1 LSAPPNLVDQADAL
15 IAQGR
20 LEDALAVTE
29 PAVKSANP
37 PHSALA
43 THAAVLKGL
52 RRYEEA
58 LKFNQQATRLYPT
71 SGVAWHNLAATLG
84 DMGRGAGSKAASEQ
98 AFKRGLDVAET
109 WSVYAR
115 ALLSVGEL
123 DAAEE
128 AYIQSLRR
136 NRADVE
142 MSTELANVIWMRR
155 GDMASAQGVL
165 DGAFR
170 AGAPAGILLISK
182 AKLLEASGDQAAAA
196 NLLAQGVERLPGE
209 MSVLLAA
216 TQAAVETGAMGAA
229 QRFIAMALQQA
240 PDRPEV
246 LNQATIVQLAA
257 GRADEALKTAKRGL
271 AIDPNNQSLWGWAA
285 TAARALGD
293 PLYEEVCDYEQVVR
307 AYQIETPAGWPSLE
321 AYLADLAASLERMH
335 PFTLHPFHQSV
346 RHGSQTMQPLL
357 GSDDPALVAFFQA
370 IDKPIREY
378 MAHVGQGADVLRR
391 RNTGRY
397 TLDGAWSV
405 SLKPGGFHKD
415 HFHPQGWLSS
425 AFYVQTPDRALD
437 AGDRQGWIRFG
448 RPPLKLDPPLE
459 AAHYVRPQPGRL
471 VLFPSYLWHGT
482 EPFTTDEKRLTLAF
496 DAVPA

>member
-1 LSAPPNLVDQADAL
+1 VTASLTLTDQVEALIVQGRLADAL
-15 IAQGR
+15 
-20 LEDALAVTE
+20 ALTE
-29 PAVKSANP
+29 PLANAANP
-37 PHSALA
+37 PHAALA
-43 THAAVLKGL
+43 THATVLKGL
-52 RRYEEA
+52 QRHEEA
-58 LKFNQQATRLYPT
+58 LRFNQQATRLYPT

-84 DMGRGAGSKAASEQ
+84 DMGRGAGSKAAAQE

-128 AYIQSLRR
+128 AYIQSLKR
-136 NRADVE
+136 NRADVDL
-142 MSTELANVIWMRR
+142 SAELANVIWMRR
-155 GDMASAQGVL
+155 GDMASAQGAL

-170 AGAPAGILLISK
+170 AGAPAGILLTAK
-182 AKLLEASGDQAAAA
+182 AKLLDAAGDQQAAAH
-196 NLLAQGVERLPGE
+196 LLAQGVERLPGD
-209 MSVLLAA
+209 MPVLLAA
-216 TQAAVETGAMGAA
+216 THAAVETGALGAA
-229 QRFIAMALQQA
+229 QRFMAMALQQA

-257 GRADEALKTAKRGL
+257 GRADEALKTAKQGL
-271 AIDPNNQSLWGWAA
+271 AIEPDNQSLWGWAA

-293 PLYEEVCDYEQVVR
+293 PLYEQICDYEQVVR
-307 AYQIETPAGWPSLE
+307 TYQIETPAGWPSLE
-321 AYLADLAASLERMH
+321 AYLADLAATLDRMH
-335 PFTLHPFHQSV
+335 PFTLHPFHQSI

-357 GSDDPALVAFFQA
+357 GSDDPAIRAFFQA
-370 IDKPIREY
+370 IDKPIREH
-378 MAHVGQGADVLRR
+378 MAHLGQGADVLRR

-448 RPPLKLDPPLE
+448 QPPLKLDPPLD
-459 AAHYVRPQPGRL
+459 AACYVRPQPGRL

>member
-1 LSAPPNLVDQADAL
+1 LTAQPSLIDQADAL

-20 LEDALAVTE
+20 LHDALALTQ
-29 PAVKSANP
+29 PAATSANP

-52 RRYEEA
+52 RRFEEA
-58 LKFNQQATRLYPT
+58 LRFNQQATRLYPT
-71 SGVAWHNLAATLG
+71 SAVAWHNLAATLG
-84 DMGRGAGSKAASEQ
+84 DMGRGQGSKAAAQE
-98 AFKRGLDVAET
+98 AFKRGLDVPET

-123 DAAEE
+123 DAAED
-128 AYIQSLRR
+128 AYMQSLRR
-136 NRADVE
+136 KRDDVE

-170 AGAPAGILLISK
+170 AGAPGGILLIAK
-182 AKLLEASGDQAAAA
+182 AKLLEAAGDQPAAA
-196 NLLAQGVERLPGE
+196 NLLAQGVEHMPGDLP
-209 MSVLLAA
+209 VLLAA
-216 TQAAVETGAMGAA
+216 TQAAVETDALGAA
-229 QRFIAMALQQA
+229 QRFMAMALQQA
-240 PDRPEV
+240 PGRPEV

-271 AIDPNNQSLWGWAA
+271 AIDPGNQSLLGWAA
-285 TAARALGD
+285 TAARVLGD
-293 PLYEEVCDYEQVVR
+293 PLYAELCDYETVVR
-307 AYQIETPAGWPSLE
+307 AYEIEAPAGWPSLE
-321 AYLADLAASLERMH
+321 AYLADLTRSLERMH

-346 RHGSQTMQPLL
+346 RHGSQTMQPLM

-370 IDKPIREY
+370 IEAPIRQH
-378 MAHVGQGADVLRR
+378 MAHLGQGADGHRR

-405 SLKPGGFHKD
+405 SLRPGGFHKD

-425 AFYVQTPDRALD
+425 AFYVQTPDQALD

-448 RPPLKLDPPLE
+448 RPPIKLDPPLQAE
-459 AAHYVRPQPGRL
+459 HYVRPQPGRL
-471 VLFPSYLWHGT
+471 VLFPSYMWHGT
-482 EPFTTDEKRLTLAF
+482 EPFTTDEKRMTLAF

>member
-1 LSAPPNLVDQADAL
+1 LTATPTLTDQADAL
-15 IAQGR
+15 IAEGR
-20 LEDALAVTE
+20 LHDALALTE
-29 PAVKSANP
+29 PAARAANP
-37 PHSALA
+37 PHSVLA
-43 THAAVLKGL
+43 THASILKGL

-58 LKFNQQATRLYPT
+58 LRFNHQATRLYPT

-84 DMGRGAGSKAASEQ
+84 DMGRGQGAKAAAQE
-98 AFKRGLDVAET
+98 AFKRGLDVPET

-115 ALLSVGEL
+115 ALLTVGEL
-123 DAAEE
+123 DAAEQ
-128 AYIQSLRR
+128 AYMQSLQR
-136 NRADVE
+136 NRADVD
-142 MSTELANVIWMRR
+142 MSTELANLIWMRR

-182 AKLLEASGDQAAAA
+182 AKLLDASGDAQGAAH
-196 NLLAQGVERLPGE
+196 LLAQGVEHLPNDLP
-209 MSVLLAA
+209 VLLAA
-216 TQAAVETGAMGAA
+216 TQAAVETDALGAA
-229 QRFIAMALQQA
+229 QRFMAMALQLG
-240 PDRPEV
+240 PNRPEV
-246 LNQATIVQLAA
+246 LNQATIVNLAA

-271 AIDPNNQSLWGWAA
+271 AIDPDNQSLWGWGA
-285 TAARALGD
+285 TAARLLGD
-293 PLYEEVCDYEQVVR
+293 PLYGELCDYEQVVR
-307 AYQIETPAGWPSLE
+307 AYEIETPDGWPSLD
-321 AYLADLAASLERMH
+321 AYLADLARSLERMH

-357 GSDDPALVAFFQA
+357 GSDDPALAAFFKA
-370 IDKPIREY
+370 IDKPIREH
-378 MAHVGQGADVLRR
+378 MAHLGQGQDVLRR

-405 SLKPGGFHKD
+405 SLRPGGFHKD

-425 AFYVQTPDRALD
+425 AFYVQTPTQAVD

-448 RPPLKLDPPLE
+448 RPPIKLDPPQD
-459 AAHYVRPQPGRL
+459 AGHYVRPQPGRL